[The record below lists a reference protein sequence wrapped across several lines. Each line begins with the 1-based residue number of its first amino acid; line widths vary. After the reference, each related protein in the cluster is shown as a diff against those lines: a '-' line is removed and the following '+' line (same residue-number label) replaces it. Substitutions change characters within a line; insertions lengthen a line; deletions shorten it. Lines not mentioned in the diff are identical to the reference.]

1 MENIPFSRKNNPFSY
16 EALDNEAKE
25 KYHNMRVEDLV
36 IEHCIETG
44 FITSTDVTNKTRKFL
59 VLKEAIETTLN
70 AFKLVDDFDDTNITI
85 DNLDACTEYKKKL
98 KRRVIKVISDK
109 LLAGLPNFR
118 R

>member
-1 MENIPFSRKNNPFSY
+1 MNNIISSRTNKSVQ
-16 EALDNEAKE
+16 ETHDDIAKE
-25 KYHNMRVEDLV
+25 YYYQSTVQDLV
-36 IEHCIETG
+36 IDHCIETG
-44 FITSTDVTNKTRKFL
+44 FITSTDVTTKTRKFL

-85 DNLDACTEYKKKL
+85 DNLDACIEYKKKL
-98 KRRVIKVISDK
+98 KRRVLKVISDK